1 MVYYYEIDENGNF
14 ILSGHDIHEHTVTL
28 NEFQV
33 KFLKKVLKNKM
44 LNNFLERSDYLR
56 DALEAK
62 NGIDLETH
70 YRLIK
75 ALVNR
80 SFETDFEIAEPKFYV
95 HVLPGTNE
103 GYLNANEEAP
113 NGFYFDTIKQWGGSQ
128 TEFTKEEIEELKKRP
143 ELKGINFDECL
154 EEVLEDE
161 D

>member
-14 ILSGHDIHEHTVTL
+14 ILSGHDIHERVVTL
-28 NEFQV
+28 NKSQV
-33 KFLKKVLKNKM
+33 KVLKRI
-44 LNNFLERSDYLR
+44 LNNDLLGNFLERSDCLR
-56 DALEAK
+56 NFLKE
-62 NGIDLETH
+62 GSIDLETH

-95 HVLPGTNE
+95 HVLPGASE
-103 GYLNANEEAP
+103 GYLNEDTP
-113 NGFYFDTIKQWGGSQ
+113 GGFYFDTKKQWGGSQ

-143 ELKGINFDECL
+143 ELKGINFDKCL

-161 D
+161 E